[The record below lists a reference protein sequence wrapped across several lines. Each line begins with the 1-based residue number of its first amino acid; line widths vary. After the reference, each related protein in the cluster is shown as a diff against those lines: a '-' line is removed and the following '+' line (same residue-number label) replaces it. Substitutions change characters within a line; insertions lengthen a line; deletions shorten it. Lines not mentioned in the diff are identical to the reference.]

1 MSLPR
6 MPLPIALIGLGN
18 QGREHLRNCL
28 DHPDLV
34 VVCAVVDPHLDG
46 GIARADVS
54 LPGECRRFSSIKDLP
69 AGLARGAI
77 VATPP
82 SLYREL
88 LPDLIDSGLHLLVE
102 KPLGMNLG
110 EAGDLLDLA
119 ARKQRVLIPAVQ
131 RRFHESYQSTQE
143 QLEKMGP
150 IHQAVLILELDK
162 KPDAWRR
169 VEKIGAL
176 VDLGFHA
183 LDLARGLFG
192 DLHMISSTLL
202 DRAGRLCRDRA
213 DAESHLLLHTES
225 GTFLR
230 IIVKDGAPQKRE
242 VFHAYS
248 ETHHLVANREGWK
261 LYQQDILLEEHQNS
275 REWKAAMGR
284 QLGLFVDACLSPVP
298 IRSEASGKFGLI
310 TMKLLEEIQAAAAT
324 I

>member
-1 MSLPR
+1 

-18 QGREHLRNCL
+18 QGREHLRTCL
-28 DHPDLV
+28 DHPELV
-34 VVCAVVDPHLDG
+34 VVCAVVDPHLDD
-46 GIARADVS
+46 GIA
-54 LPGECRRFSSIKDLP
+54 LPEGCGRFSSIKDLP
-69 AGLARGAI
+69 AGLAQGAI

-88 LPDLIDSGLHLLVE
+88 LPDLIATGLHLLVE

-169 VEKIGAL
+169 VEKIGTL

-183 LDLARGLFG
+183 LDLARSLFG
-192 DLHMISSTLL
+192 DLHIISSTLL
-202 DRAGRLCRDRA
+202 DHTGRLCRDRT
-213 DAESHLLLHTES
+213 DAESHLLFHTES

-230 IIVKDGAPQKRE
+230 ISVKGGAPRKRE

-248 ETHHLVANREGWK
+248 ETHRLVANREGWK
-261 LYQQDILLEEHQNS
+261 LYRQDVLLEEHQNS

-284 QLGLFVDACLSPVP
+284 QLDLFVDACRNQTP

-310 TMKLLEEIQAAAAT
+310 TMKLLEEIQTGAAT